1 MQTFDLFRKWQNN
14 IATTNDRNG
23 NFDAFFILSAFL
35 PAFYRNSLSA
45 RKKHLQKKMII
56 DAMGLNWLDNSR
68 KQVSEHLSSGF
79 PLFSNPFNL
88 ARTQVTNSS
97 FQRNGNANFTERCQS
112 PLYVVTHSA
121 SAPSIMLN
129 ISRILIVHST
139 GKK

>member
-1 MQTFDLFRKWQNN
+1 MTETGTLMQ
-14 IATTNDRNG
+14 
-23 NFDAFFILSAFL
+23 FFIVSAFL
-35 PAFYRNSLSA
+35 PAFSSLSA
-45 RKKHLQKKMII
+45 RKKYLKKKMII

-68 KQVSEHLSSGF
+68 KQVSDHLSSGF

-88 ARTQVTNSS
+88 ARTRVTNSS

>member
-1 MQTFDLFRKWQNN
+1 MTETASLPGKN
-14 IATTNDRNG
+14 I
-23 NFDAFFILSAFL
+23 
-35 PAFYRNSLSA
+35 Y
-45 RKKHLQKKMII
+45 KKMII

-68 KQVSEHLSSGF
+68 KQVSDHLSSGF

-88 ARTQVTNSS
+88 ARTRVTNSS